1 MAAAVAF
8 LKHRNFVINLKGQQ
22 LSEPFTSRSI
32 AKLVDRKSADCE
44 IKKLVDKVYRYGD
57 KKESSNYLSEI

>member
-44 IKKLVDKVYRYGD
+44 IKNWSTKFIDTVTKR
-57 KKESSNYLSEI
+57 SHPII